1 MRQEIAF
8 LILLLAC
15 SSSFAKKSDIN
26 IWRGVKSMRGEIVQM
41 EIYEPENPNGTAVI
55 ICPGG
60 SYFHLDVLSEGYTT
74 ARYFSSKGVKAFVL
88 WYRVAKNNYHYPA
101 MMQDVQR
108 AIQLVRENAD
118 EYHIDKNK
126 VGLIG
131 FSAGGH
137 LVTWAAAF
145 AERSNELEKMGI
157 KTDVSLRPDF
167 VIPVYPVVSMQD
179 DICHKKSRWSL
190 LKSKPSQE
198 KKDLFSLDMQIP
210 DNMPPTYLVA
220 CKDDPIVNYQNSVRL
235 SEALKA
241 KNIDYKFTLYEWG
254 GHGFAMKNNKF
265 MKTFHWNEPLYEW
278 LKERGFM
285 GDVESGA
292 ESESSSDEN

>member
-1 MRQEIAF
+1 MKQGIVF

-15 SSSFAKKSDIN
+15 SSAFAKKSDIN
-26 IWRGVKSMRGEIVQM
+26 IWHGVKSMRGEIVQM
-41 EIYEPENPNGTAVI
+41 EIYEPENPNGTAII

-101 MMQDVQR
+101 QMQDVQR

-145 AERSNELEKMGI
+145 GERTNELEKMGI

-179 DICHKKSRWSL
+179 DICHRKSRWSL

-198 KKDLFSLDMQIP
+198 MKDLFSLDMQIP

-220 CKDDPIVNYQNSVRL
+220 CKDDPIVKYENSVRL
-235 SEALKA
+235 SEALAA
-241 KNIDYKFTLYEWG
+241 KNIDYKFTLYDWG

-285 GDVESGA
+285 G
-292 ESESSSDEN
+292 ESED

>member
-26 IWRGVKSMRGEIVQM
+26 IWHGVKSMRGEIVQM

-74 ARYFSSKGVKAFVL
+74 ARYFSSKGVRAFVL

-118 EYHIDKNK
+118 KYNIDKNK

-198 KKDLFSLDMQIP
+198 KKDLFSMEKQIP

-220 CKDDPIVNYQNSVRL
+220 CKDDPIVKYENSVRL

-241 KNIDYKFTLYEWG
+241 KNIDYKFTLYDWG

-285 GDVESGA
+285 GEQEQTQKSEEA
-292 ESESSSDEN
+292 ESK